1 MTTSTFPPVDRPE
14 ETEATGADT
23 MLLVPTDQDDRF
35 WEIVDLV
42 EATLTQN

>member
-14 ETEATGADT
+14 ESG
-23 MLLVPTDQDDRF
+23 VGTDDERF